1 MGTVT
6 SADGTTIGYDR
17 TGSGPPVI
25 LVDGALC
32 HRRFGPA
39 GPLAAKLAGQFTV
52 YTYDR
57 RGRSGSGDTPPYA
70 VEREVDDIAA
80 LVAAAGGSAYLY
92 GISSGAALALAAA
105 ARLDGIQ
112 KLAVYEAPFIVD
124 DSHPPRPDDYL
135 PRMDAL
141 IAAGRR
147 SAAVGMF
154 LRTVGT
160 PAVAVAVMRLTPVW
174 RKLTAVAHTLPY
186 DLRVLGD
193 TGSGRP
199 LPERRW
205 ATATMPALVMD
216 GGKSPAY
223 LRNAMRALAGVLPD
237 ARYHTLPRQTHLL
250 KPEAVAPVLAEFFA
264 GSRQTAR

>member
-1 MGTVT
+1 
-6 SADGTTIGYDR
+6 
-17 TGSGPPVI
+17 
-25 LVDGALC
+25 
-32 HRRFGPA
+32 
-39 GPLAAKLAGQFTV
+39 
-52 YTYDR
+52 
-57 RGRSGSGDTPPYA
+57 
-70 VEREVDDIAA
+70 
-80 LVAAAGGSAYLY
+80 
-92 GISSGAALALAAA
+92 
-105 ARLDGIQ
+105 
-112 KLAVYEAPFIVD
+112 
-124 DSHPPRPDDYL
+124 
-135 PRMDAL
+135 
-141 IAAGRR
+141 
-147 SAAVGMF
+147 MF

-199 LPERRW
+199 LPERGW